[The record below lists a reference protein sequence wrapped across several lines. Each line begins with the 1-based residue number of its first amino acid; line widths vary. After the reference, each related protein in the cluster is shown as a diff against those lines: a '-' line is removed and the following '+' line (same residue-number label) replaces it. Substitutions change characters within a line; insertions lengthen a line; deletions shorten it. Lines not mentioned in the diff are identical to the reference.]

1 MRLSE
6 KVNKTMPERAV
17 GVIVKN
23 DKVLLMRRIR
33 NGQEYY
39 VFPGG
44 GVEQGESTETAI
56 VREIKE
62 ELSINPKID
71 KLLFEIENQGRQ
83 EYYYLIKE
91 FSGQPQ
97 LGGEEKQRMNENNQ
111 YYPVWMELDKLTN
124 LDNLYPEL
132 VKKKIMDLPLGE
144 FR

>member
-1 MRLSE
+1 
-6 KVNKTMPERAV
+6 MPQRAV
-17 GVIVKN
+17 GVIIKEN
-23 DKVLLMRRIR
+23 KILLMRRMK

-44 GVEQGESTETAI
+44 GVKEGESTETAI
-56 VREIKE
+56 IREIRE
-62 ELSINPKID
+62 ELSLDAKID

-97 LGGEEKQRMNENNQ
+97 LGGEEKQRMSADNQ
-111 YYPVWMELDKLTN
+111 YYPVWIEFNELKS

-132 VKKKIMDLPLGE
+132 AREKIVEIL
-144 FR
+144 R

>member
-1 MRLSE
+1 
-6 KVNKTMPERAV
+6 MPERAV

-23 DKVLLMRRIR
+23 DKVLLMRRIKD
-33 NGQEYY
+33 GQEYY

-44 GVEQGESTETAI
+44 GVKEGESTETATI
-56 VREIKE
+56 REIKE

-71 KLLFEIENQGRQ
+71 KLLFEIENQDRQ

-111 YYPVWMELDKLTN
+111 YHPIWMSLDKLRE
-124 LDNLYPEL
+124 LDNLYPKED
-132 VKKKIMDLPLGE
+132 KSRIIKEINSIN
-144 FR
+144 

>member
-1 MRLSE
+1 
-6 KVNKTMPERAV
+6 MPQRAV

-23 DKVLLMRRIR
+23 DKVLLMRRIKD
-33 NGQEYY
+33 GQEYY

-44 GVEQGESTETAI
+44 GVIEGESTETATI
-56 VREIKE
+56 REIKE

>member
-1 MRLSE
+1 
-6 KVNKTMPERAV
+6 MPQRAV

>member
-1 MRLSE
+1 
-6 KVNKTMPERAV
+6 MPQRAV

-111 YYPVWMELDKLTN
+111 YHPIWMSLDKLRE
-124 LDNLYPEL
+124 LDNLYPKED
-132 VKKKIMDLPLGE
+132 KSRIIKEINSIN
-144 FR
+144 

>member
-1 MRLSE
+1 
-6 KVNKTMPERAV
+6 MPQRAV

-39 VFPGG
+39 VFPDG
-44 GVEQGESTETAI
+44 GVKEGESTETATI
-56 VREIKE
+56 REIKE

-111 YYPVWMELDKLTN
+111 YHPIWMSLDNLRE
-124 LDNLYPEL
+124 LDNLYPKED
-132 VKKKIMDLPLGE
+132 KSRIIKEINSIN
-144 FR
+144 

>member
-1 MRLSE
+1 
-6 KVNKTMPERAV
+6 MPQRAV

-23 DKVLLMRRIR
+23 DKVLLMRRIKD
-33 NGQEYY
+33 GQEYY

-44 GVEQGESTETAI
+44 GVKEGESTETATI
-56 VREIKE
+56 REIKE

>member
-1 MRLSE
+1 
-6 KVNKTMPERAV
+6 MPQRAV

-39 VFPGG
+39 VFPDG
-44 GVEQGESTETAI
+44 GVKEGESTETATI
-56 VREIKE
+56 REIKE

-111 YYPVWMELDKLTN
+111 YHPIWMSLDKLRE
-124 LDNLYPEL
+124 LDNLYPKED
-132 VKKKIMDLPLGE
+132 KSRIIKEINSIN
-144 FR
+144 